1 MSSRKS
7 ARTAR
12 RLLKVA
18 TLGFTGLIVGF
29 LAGCSSSDSAARF
42 STWHSSGDTLTA
54 TRRFENL
61 DYRRT
66 PEIRRAPTLHR
77 NQPVA
82 PQRTSTSSYAL
93 VGEID
98 AVGHHYDVQH
108 FSGQ

>member
-1 MSSRKS
+1 MSSRKP

-18 TLGFTGLIVGF
+18 SLGIAGLVAGF
-29 LAGCSSSDSAARF
+29 LSGCSSDTVTRF
-42 STWHSSGDTLTA
+42 SNWRSNETLTA

-66 PEIRRAPTLHR
+66 PEIRRAPTLHH
-77 NQPVA
+77 NQPL
-82 PQRTSTSSYAL
+82 PPQQRTSTASYAL

-98 AVGHHYDVQH
+98 AIGHHYNTRYPVQ
-108 FSGQ
+108 